1 MKIPKKINNKS
12 PTMNIE
18 VTKKILF
25 FFIPCSI
32 TNKFCAPI
40 ASIKLKPVE
49 KPKIKDAQ
57 SNYAIIGRYIL
68 PKKIMNEIKRLK
80 PGQGKEIHITDAIKN
95 LILKC
100 VL

>member
-1 MKIPKKINNKS
+1 MKIPKKINKKS
-12 PTMNIE
+12 PTIHIE

-49 KPKIKDAQ
+49 KPKIN
-57 SNYAIIGRYIL
+57 SFMTIFHSLYTL
-68 PKKIMNEIKRLK
+68 HLK
-80 PGQGKEIHITDAIKN
+80 SI
-95 LILKC
+95 
-100 VL
+100 

>member
-1 MKIPKKINNKS
+1 MKIPKKINKKS
-12 PTMNIE
+12 PTTHIE

-49 KPKIKDAQ
+49 KPKI
-57 SNYAIIGRYIL
+57 N
-68 PKKIMNEIKRLK
+68 
-80 PGQGKEIHITDAIKN
+80 
-95 LILKC
+95 
-100 VL
+100 